1 MILPEFAMRCR
12 AAVRRLGH
20 HRTHAH
26 HHAGAM
32 VRHMVH
38 HVHHSPTIAGACRWV
53 PIAAIASFGA
63 ASPVSIVSLSNVSA
77 SPTSMARPGTAPA
90 RTAGVATGPAISPG
104 DAVGEGWP
112 AFGEGL
118 PQGTR
123 VVSPRISSRQ
133 FLLPLDST
141 PFELIFETLPVGAEL
156 TGDAYADTRG
166 PELPITAAFI
176 PPQDWPDAFLPQA
189 ALPPGQPTAAISVP
203 EPPAALLLAGVVLA
217 LVLLRRRKKRPQP
230 QHGHGDAA

>member
-32 VRHMVH
+32 VRHMVR
-38 HVHHSPTIAGACRWV
+38 HVYHSPTIAGAACRWV
-53 PIAAIASFGA
+53 PIAAIASLGA

-77 SPTSMARPGTAPA
+77 SPTSMARPSAAPA
-90 RTAGVATGPAISPG
+90 RSAGVETGPAISPG
-104 DAVGEGWP
+104 DAF
-112 AFGEGL
+112 AEGL

-123 VVSPRISSRQ
+123 VVSPKISSRQ

-141 PFELIFETLPVGAEL
+141 PFELIFETLPVGAEV
-156 TGDAYADTRG
+156 TGDAYADTG
-166 PELPITAAFI
+166 SPELPITAAFT
-176 PPQDWPDAFLPQA
+176 PPQDWSDAFLPQT

-217 LVLLRRRKKRPQP
+217 LLLLLRRHKKRPQP
-230 QHGHGDAA
+230 QHGHSDDVA